1 MSYSELTRR
10 YFESAPNAGALE
22 GADVLHGE
30 AGSRSLGTWV
40 RFDVQVGG
48 ASPVATVLAARFR
61 AFGCPHVIAAAAWV
75 AEQAPGRPAD
85 ARLPESVEAL
95 RERFA
100 VPVEKTGRLLI
111 VEDAWSAALK
121 SAGQQSGHPQQPS

>member
-1 MSYSELTRR
+1 MSYNELTRR
-10 YFESAPNAGALE
+10 YFETAPTAGALD

-30 AGSRSLGTWV
+30 AGSRSSGTWV
-40 RFDVQVGG
+40 RFDVRVGG
-48 ASPVATVLAARFR
+48 AAPVAAVLAARFR

-111 VEDAWSAALK
+111 LEDAWIAALK
-121 SAGQQSGHPQQPS
+121 SAGRPRQPE